1 MNIMLVS
8 VTERTRE
15 IGIRK
20 AIGAKRSDIILQFL
34 TESGLLSMIGG
45 ILAIIF
51 SFGIT
56 KIISMIFPIN
66 PILSLNT
73 IMIATIFSVFMG
85 VVFGLIPAWKAA
97 KMDAIEALR
106 FE

>member
-20 AIGAKRSDIILQFL
+20 AVGARRSDILDPVPRRGGADLVLWRARRSRGRSDRQPVHDRGGSTRDRPVLDLVAFGASVLI
-34 TESGLLSMIGG
+34 GL
-45 ILAIIF
+45 F
-51 SFGIT
+51 FGT
-56 KIISMIFPIN
+56 Y
-66 PILSLNT
+66 
-73 IMIATIFSVFMG
+73 
-85 VVFGLIPAWKAA
+85 PAGRAA
-97 KMDAIEALR
+97 AMRPIEALR